1 MTNPHEGGSY
11 RRNADGSLTRI
22 DIDAPAAVEVETP
35 ATEPTTETTDAVD
48 ETSAKKGKA

>member
-22 DIDAPAAVEVETP
+22 DTDAPAAVEVETP
-35 ATEPTTETTDAVD
+35 ATEPTTETSDAGE